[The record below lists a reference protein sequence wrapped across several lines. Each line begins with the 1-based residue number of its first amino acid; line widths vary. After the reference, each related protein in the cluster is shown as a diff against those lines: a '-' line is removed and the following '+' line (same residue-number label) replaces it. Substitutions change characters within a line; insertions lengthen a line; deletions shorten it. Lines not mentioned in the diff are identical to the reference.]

1 MNIINAGFRASLD
14 PTSLD
19 RQYVIRASK
28 PE

>member
-14 PTSLD
+14 QTRLD